1 MKRVG
6 RRAGILLSPIAL
18 RRWTEALRCAWGERG
33 IGHDFQEGSTGQ
45 EGSAGICREFKVL
58 CCGPRACRTV
68 DEGPGAAATG
78 CRGVLQERRF
88 AERPFAGVMDDFRV
102 LIRLVVAYA
111 RGHYREIPPDALV
124 VVVAGLVY
132 VVSPVDLIP
141 DFMPGG
147 FADDAAVIVWIVK
160 TVRAELD
167 AFRAWEL
174 GALAS

>member
-1 MKRVG
+1 MTSKKAAPAKKAAPGPAANSRFFAAA
-6 RRAGILLSPIAL
+6 RERAERLTRDPEQL
-18 RRWTEALRCAWGERG
+18 RRVAEE
-33 IGHDFQEGSTGQ
+33 SYK
-45 EGSAGICREFKVL
+45 S
-58 CCGPRACRTV
+58 
-68 DEGPGAAATG
+68 GASRSG
-78 CRGVLQERRF
+78 
-88 AERPFAGVMDDFRV
+88 PFAGVMDDFRV